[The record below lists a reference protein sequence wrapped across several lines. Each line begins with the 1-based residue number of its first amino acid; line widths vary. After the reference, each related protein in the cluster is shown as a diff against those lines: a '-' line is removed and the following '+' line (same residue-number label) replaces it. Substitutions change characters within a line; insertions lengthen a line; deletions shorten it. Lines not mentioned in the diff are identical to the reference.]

1 MAMEE
6 AVSRVRMS
14 VVDGGGGCGYG
25 VGDAVDGGDGDG
37 VSEAALVD
45 GGG

>member
-1 MAMEE
+1 MGKAVVIEE
-6 AVSRVRMS
+6 AVSVVRMS
-14 VVDGGGGCGYG
+14 VVDGGGG
-25 VGDAVDGGDGDG
+25 GDAVDGGDGDG